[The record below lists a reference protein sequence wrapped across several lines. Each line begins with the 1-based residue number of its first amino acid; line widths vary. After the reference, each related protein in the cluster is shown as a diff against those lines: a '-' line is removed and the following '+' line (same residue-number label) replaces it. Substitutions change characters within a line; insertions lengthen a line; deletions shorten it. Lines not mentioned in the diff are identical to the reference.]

1 MNKFEDE
8 DQTMR
13 RHAEAVDG
21 RKRTVDGRG
30 TKATGESTSIA
41 RKTPELGSSIEMRA
55 REPTKSCEVVLS
67 SGMPSPVGI
76 S

>member
-13 RHAEAVDG
+13 RHAEAVNG

-30 TKATGESTSIA
+30 TKATGESTSVA
-41 RKTPELGSSIEMRA
+41 RKTPELGSSIQRCMPGNQQNRA
-55 REPTKSCEVVLS
+55 RSSCL
-67 SGMPSPVGI
+67 PACLPPLA
-76 S
+76 